1 MKLHQRIHFSRRAAR
16 ICFCIALIC
25 VLLATLLPID
35 IPVKF
40 LGDKAQHLLSFFLLA
55 SIGVAAWGRRH
66 VFLLCFALAL
76 TGGMIELLQATPLIG
91 RDAEFLDWL
100 ADLVGIGIVLVAV
113 LLLSI
118 VATSAASGRR
128 V

>member
-25 VLLATLLPID
+25 VLLATLLPIES
-35 IPVKF
+35 PVRF
-40 LGDKAQHLLSFFLLA
+40 LDDKAQHLLSFFLLA

-66 VFLLCFALAL
+66 VLLLCFVLAL

-91 RDAEFLDWL
+91 RDAEFLDWV
-100 ADLVGIGIVLVAV
+100 ADVVGIGIVLIAV
-113 LLLSI
+113 LPLSV
-118 VATSAASGRR
+118 VAMGERR
-128 V
+128 G